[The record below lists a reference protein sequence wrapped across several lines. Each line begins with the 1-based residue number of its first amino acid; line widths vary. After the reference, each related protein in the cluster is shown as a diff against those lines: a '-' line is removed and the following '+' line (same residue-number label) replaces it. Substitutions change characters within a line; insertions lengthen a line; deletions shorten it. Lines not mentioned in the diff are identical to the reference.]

1 MTHMCDFILNA
12 YKTKFFLQPLE
23 IAYMCVN
30 QVFIRKDLTEEGHD
44 NNNNNNVFSDY
55 LENY

>member
-44 NNNNNNVFSDY
+44 DNNNVFSNY